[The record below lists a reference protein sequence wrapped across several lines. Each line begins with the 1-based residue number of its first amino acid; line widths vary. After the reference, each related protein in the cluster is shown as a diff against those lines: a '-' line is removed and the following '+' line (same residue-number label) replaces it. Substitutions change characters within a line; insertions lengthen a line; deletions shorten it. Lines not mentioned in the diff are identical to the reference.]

1 MAHRVKLATSAIRA
15 TAFASLLWMCA
26 PAAEAQVVLKVLSNR
41 YPATEFYVKAM
52 EEAIPGVKVE
62 VTFMPVDKVLE
73 QSRLTLSQ
81 GSDAYDIVYVN
92 DGIQQLYAKN
102 GWLEPLDPLWARYRA
117 EYKLDD
123 FPEALLEKYR
133 HQQRLYAIPFNAN
146 TMLFFYRADL
156 FKEKGLQP
164 PRTFDE
170 YMKAAQALNTSSM
183 AGTAISLKPVDAAQN
198 EVHWY
203 FNAFGAQWFDD
214 AWKPAF
220 NSAAGVRAIEAMK
233 AMTRYAPQGFT
244 SHANDETTVNLQQGL
259 VAMGIMW
266 NTRAKPMDDPTK
278 SRVVGKMDW
287 IAPPGGG
294 TKMALDGYAISRFT
308 KKDKDLAFRVLL
320 IASDEHRMRQAA
332 ALAVPVR
339 KSVLGDPELTKQNR
353 FYPGLLAALN
363 VAKPLPPLPE
373 FSQVGEI
380 VTRHVTE
387 AVTGKVEVKPALDA
401 AAKEVAALLAK
412 RGYYK

>member
-1 MAHRVKLATSAIRA
+1 MGHWVRVVTPALATAALALVMWIG
-15 TAFASLLWMCA
+15 LPA
-26 PAAEAQVVLKVLSNR
+26 PTAEAQVVLKVLSTR

-52 EEAIPGVKVE
+52 EDAIPGVKVE

-81 GSDAYDIVYVN
+81 GSDAYDILYVN

-102 GWLEPLDPLWARYRA
+102 GWLEPLDALWAKYST

-123 FPEALLEKYR
+123 FPEALLDKYR
-133 HQQRLYAIPFNAN
+133 YQRRLYSIPFNAN
-146 TMLFFYRADL
+146 TMIFFFRADL

-170 YMKAAQALNTSSM
+170 YMKAAQALNSSSM
-183 AGTAISLKPVDAAQN
+183 AGAAISLKPVDAAQN

-214 AWKPAF
+214 NWKPVF
-220 NSAAGVRAIEAMK
+220 NSPAGVKAIEAMK
-233 AMTRYAPQGFT
+233 TMTKFAPQGFT

-266 NTRAKPMDDPTK
+266 NTRAKPMDDPAK
-278 SRVVGKMDW
+278 SKVVGKIDW

-308 KKDKDLAFRVLL
+308 KKDKDLVFRVLL
-320 IASDEHRMRQAA
+320 IASDEKRMRQAA

-339 KSVLGDPELTKQNR
+339 KSVLGDPELSKENR
-353 FYPGLLAALN
+353 FYPGLLASLN
-363 VAKPLPPLPE
+363 VAKPLPRSP
-373 FSQVGEI
+373 SS
-380 VTRHVTE
+380 RKS
-387 AVTGKVEVKPALDA
+387 AKSSPATSP
-401 AAKEVAALLAK
+401 
-412 RGYYK
+412 RQ